1 MKRFVYGCLATL
13 MMSVSCYAAEWQSH
27 WESAVEYCGGKNYEA
42 AETEF
47 NLAISSLEHSADYSH
62 PHVYVDRARLYLLQD
77 RYTEALVDVNK
88 ALESKA
94 LKDHDRIRGLVTRIF
109 TCSNLQMDDQVLA
122 DYDSF
127 KSISTDFPKV
137 EFTKDKVIIRNVPK
151 SNCYKKLTKAFLV
164 STEICDSEDDIKF
177 LDSGIMIA
185 KRKENQDCGC
195 GCGGAK
201 KQMNMMYKG
210 IAAPKAAANQ
220 QNIDNC
226 KWWCD
231 KSALAGVAWCAKVF
245 KAWHCQT
252 GCIFAVDL
260 IKDGCHWCCK
270 DGSFYQKC
278 IKPFE
283 DIVSYMGQPCDPY
296 WD

>member
-1 MKRFVYGCLATL
+1 MKKIVLGFITSMLVTVGCFA
-13 MMSVSCYAAEWQSH
+13 SEWQDH
-27 WESAVEYCGGKNYEA
+27 WESAVEYCGGKKYEA

-47 NLAISSLEHSADYSH
+47 NLAIASLEHKQDDSH
-62 PHVYVDRARLYLLQD
+62 PHVYVDRARLYMLLD
-77 RYTEALVDVNK
+77 RHTEALVDLNK
-88 ALESKA
+88 ALASSK

-109 TCSNLQMDDQVLA
+109 TCSNLQMEDQVLA
-122 DYDSF
+122 DYDEF
-127 KSISTDFPKV
+127 KSLSTDFPKV

-151 SNCYKKLTKAFLV
+151 GNCYKKLTTAFLV
-164 STEICDSEDDIKF
+164 GSEICENEADIKF

-185 KRKENQDCGC
+185 KRKVCNCGC
-195 GCGGAK
+195 DKSKEMSMMAKMGG
-201 KQMNMMYKG
+201 
-210 IAAPKAAANQ
+210 PKAVNQ
-220 QNIDNC
+220 QNVDNC
-226 KWWCD
+226 KWYCD
-231 KSALAGVAWCAKVF
+231 KAALAGVAWCAKVF

>member
-1 MKRFVYGCLATL
+1 MKKIVCSCIATL
-13 MMSVSCYAAEWQSH
+13 MMSMSCFAADWQSH
-27 WESAVEYCGGKNYEA
+27 WESAVEYCGGKNYQA

-47 NLAISSLEHSADYSH
+47 NLAISALEHSQDNSH

-77 RYTEALVDVNK
+77 RHTEALVDVNR

-122 DYDSF
+122 DYDAF
-127 KSISTDFPKV
+127 KSLSTDFPKI
-137 EFTKDKVIIRNVPK
+137 EFSKEKVIIRNVPK
-151 SNCYKKLTKAFLV
+151 GNCYKKLTTHFLV
-164 STEICDSEDDIKF
+164 ASEICESEADIRF

-185 KRKENQDCGC
+185 KRKVCHCGC
-195 GCGGAK
+195 DK
-201 KQMNMMYKG
+201 SKEHNMAYK
-210 IAAPKAAANQ
+210 ALMAPQAANQ

-260 IKDGCHWCCK
+260 IKDGCHWCCS
-270 DGSFYQKC
+270 GGNFYQKC

>member
-1 MKRFVYGCLATL
+1 MKRFFCGCLMGL
-13 MMSVSCYAAEWQSH
+13 MVSVSCFAAEWQDH
-27 WESAVEYCGGKNYEA
+27 WESAVEYCGGKKYDA

-47 NLAISSLEHSADYSH
+47 NLAIALLEHSQNAFN

-88 ALESKA
+88 ALESKY
-94 LKDHDRIRGLVTRIF
+94 LMDHDRIRGLVTRIF
-109 TCSNLQMDDQVLA
+109 TCSNLKMDDQVLA
-122 DYDSF
+122 DYDAF
-127 KSISTDFPKV
+127 KAMSPDFPKI
-137 EFTKDKVIIRNVPK
+137 EFSKDKVIIRNVPK
-151 SNCYKKLTKAFLV
+151 GNCYKKLTTHFLV
-164 STEICDSEDDIKF
+164 QTEICESEADIRF

-185 KRKENQDCGC
+185 KRKVCNCGC
-195 GCGGAK
+195 D
-201 KQMNMMYKG
+201 QSKG
-210 IAAPKAAANQ
+210 IYKAAAIQNYANQ

-226 KWWCD
+226 NWYCD
-231 KSALAGVAWCAKVF
+231 KAALGGVAWCAKVF

-260 IKDGCHWCCK
+260 IKDGCRWCCR